1 MPRFSLLRPLD
12 QPTGTRR
19 LLHDLEAAL
28 DDSRFTAFRLVAAY
42 AKSGPLLRLQPRLTA
57 WRGAGKTVEAILGI
71 DQRGTSEEALR
82 LALDLCDRAYITH
95 QQPVTFHPKIYF
107 FTGPGRARAFVGSNN
122 LTVGGTE
129 TNYEAAVQIE
139 IELPGGAADLA
150 VFEEAWTALLPS
162 NCPATVPLDAAA
174 LDRLVAAGFVVD
186 ERAMRAHRSH
196 GDAALF
202 GTVRDHLFR
211 GVPALPE
218 SPLPAGRSAIDGIR
232 RQSDR
237 RLAIQIKPHH
247 NGEIFLS
254 VTATMQNPAFF
265 DWPFTGRTTPKK
277 PGNPSYP
284 QRIPDPIA
292 NVAVYGAELSPAL
305 TLNRYPLNTVYY
317 EKKREIRITAAP
329 LVPMAPD
336 YSVMILERSDITGV
350 DYEIT
355 IHRPD
360 SPDHAIWLA
369 RCNQS
374 MPGGGR
380 TPRRFGWF

>member
-1 MPRFSLLRPLD
+1 M
-12 QPTGTRR
+12 
-19 LLHDLEAAL
+19 
-28 DDSRFTAFRLVAAY
+28 
-42 AKSGPLLRLQPRLTA
+42 
-57 WRGAGKTVEAILGI
+57 
-71 DQRGTSEEALR
+71 
-82 LALDLCDRAYITH
+82 
-95 QQPVTFHPKIYF
+95 
-107 FTGPGRARAFVGSNN
+107 
-122 LTVGGTE
+122 GGTE

-162 NCPATVPLDAAA
+162 NCPATAPLDAAT
-174 LDRLVAAGFVVD
+174 LDRLAAAGLVVD
-186 ERAMRAHRSH
+186 ERAMRARRSH

-202 GTVRDHLFR
+202 G
-211 GVPALPE
+211 
-218 SPLPAGRSAIDGIR
+218 
-232 RQSDR
+232 
-237 RLAIQIKPHH
+237 
-247 NGEIFLS
+247 EIFLS
-254 VTATMQNPAFF
+254 LTATMQNPAFF

-292 NVAVYGAELSPAL
+292 NVAVYGAELLPAL